1 MTPPVPVEVREQHE
15 AVDDALS
22 DIGHVATLLHLV
34 FEQMGDRPC
43 EAEALGLFLAR
54 LLQDRHRDAE
64 LHMEKLWVASG
75 GNPEGTRQP

>member
-1 MTPPVPVEVREQHE
+1 MTPRVPVEVREHHE

-22 DIGHVATLLHLV
+22 DIGHVVTLLHLV

-64 LHMEKLWVASG
+64 AHMDELWKAAG
-75 GNPEGTRQP
+75 GQ

>member
-1 MTPPVPVEVREQHE
+1 MMPPVPEKVREHHE

-22 DIGHVATLLHLV
+22 DIGHLATLLHLV

-54 LLQDRHRDAE
+54 LLEDRHRKAE
-64 LHMEKLWVASG
+64 ASMSELWKATG
-75 GNPEGTRQP
+75 GNAPEDDTP